1 MEKRFNSLSLN
12 LQKIQ
17 EQYATEYTLSFKGQG
32 TTGSDTDSFD
42 SVSLIQVSRCNNLAL
57 LLVDSIES
65 NDKYLSIIVEGI
77 QSACSNKKTATS
89 YSTIKERRV
98 QVYMGQ

>member
-1 MEKRFNSLSLN
+1 MEKRFNSFSLN

-17 EQYATEYTLSFKGQG
+17 EQYATEYTLSSKGRG

-42 SVSLIQVSRCNNLAL
+42 SVSLIQVSRCNNLTL

-65 NDKYLSIIVEGI
+65 NDLSIIVEGI